1 MTAANVRR
9 NHGMSELGTRE
20 RSTTTPGWNP
30 RRRTSGLLLA
40 GTAIAAAG
48 TTAAV
53 VLLTAG
59 NPTPTAA
66 SAVTS
71 ALTKTSAESYG
82 YSVETTVSW
91 NGRDINYATASGV
104 VAPRHELGTESLTTR
119 SGKTEAQI
127 RYVGDY
133 VYTRVS
139 SGVKLPAKGKSWDKA
154 PAPTA
159 VVNPNGLYG
168 FASDQPVSPAA
179 LSQVLRSASTVR
191 AVGRASG
198 PGWTGTAYRFA
209 AILPGGRQSVTGTI
223 DIDREGQVRRLV
235 TVTTDHKFSTVRNL
249 TFGEFG
255 TPVRTAPPPAA
266 QTMDTSTPYWEFYF

>member
-1 MTAANVRR
+1 
-9 NHGMSELGTRE
+9 MSELGTRE
-20 RSTTTPGWNP
+20 RSTMTPGWNP
-30 RRRTSGLLLA
+30 RRRTLGLLLA
-40 GTAIAAAG
+40 GTAVAAAV

-71 ALTKTSAESYG
+71 ALKKTSAESYG
-82 YSVETTVSW
+82 YSVETTVRW
-91 NGRDINYATASGV
+91 NGRDINYDAVSGV
-104 VAPRHELGTESLTTR
+104 VAPRHELGTESLTIR

-133 VYTRVS
+133 VYTWVS

-154 PAPTA
+154 PAPAPAA

-198 PGWTGTAYRFA
+198 PGWAGTAYRFA
-209 AILPGGRQSVTGTI
+209 SILPGGQSVTGTI

-235 TVTTDHKFSTVRNL
+235 TVTADHKISTIRNL
-249 TFGEFG
+249 TFSEFG
-255 TPVRTAPPPAA
+255 TPVRTAPPLAA
-266 QTMDTSTPYWEFYF
+266 QTMDTSTPYWDFYF

>member
-1 MTAANVRR
+1 
-9 NHGMSELGTRE
+9 L
-20 RSTTTPGWNP
+20 
-30 RRRTSGLLLA
+30 GLLLA

-82 YSVETTVSW
+82 YSVETTVRW
-91 NGRDINYATASGV
+91 NGRDINYDVVSGV
-104 VAPRHELGTESLTTR
+104 VAPRHELGTESLTTS
-119 SGKTEAQI
+119 SGKAEAQI

-154 PAPTA
+154 PAPA
-159 VVNPNGLYG
+159 PAAIVNPNGPYG

-198 PGWTGTAYRFA
+198 PGWAGTAYRFA
-209 AILPGGRQSVTGTI
+209 SILPGGRQSVTGTI

-235 TVTTDHKFSTVRNL
+235 TVTTDHKISTVRNL
-249 TFGEFG
+249 TFSEFG
-255 TPVRTAPPPAA
+255 TPVRTAPPLAA
-266 QTMDTSTPYWEFYF
+266 QTMDTSTPYREFYF